1 MPLSLCPCSLSPML
15 TLLSLISAECCNCS
29 PWDGPVSHGHPAHP
43 DQELLRMGCLL
54 LLLLFPS
61 SSHQSPASKRDRG
74 GFQCPSSLQAQE
86 DQLPAALHQESHLH
100 LGWNGMIIHF
110 PFMARCE
117 DLLLCQCP
125 GFLPSSFLSLSSA
138 LLQKKKQP
146 TKEKKPKKP
155 TKNICSRIEVD
166 IWNSP
171 IAHWCCGWGK
181 LLSFSGAA
189 AATQGQLWDMIL
201 NCSCSQSWARL
212 ALQLYAWTG
221 FLAISTMCGSPPH
234 MPLRAATV
242 GDNAALWEMMQ
253 HCGRCWGW
261 PPAGSGLVIIT
272 TTTSDVHRRDRNS
285 DFCLFTFLWPW
296 FLCSYGKK
304 KPKFPSLSSCT
315 SSTCL
320 QCPFLFVAG
329 TVIGE
334 TSGFTVNF

>member
-1 MPLSLCPCSLSPML
+1 MPIKPAGSGRSTSSSPTSGIAPTPWLKWYDNPLSLHGKMWGPPSLPVPWFLAFIISLSFFCTP
-15 TLLSLISAECCNCS
+15 
-29 PWDGPVSHGHPAHP
+29 P
-43 DQELLRMGCLL
+43 
-54 LLLLFPS
+54 
-61 SSHQSPASKRDRG
+61 
-74 GFQCPSSLQAQE
+74 
-86 DQLPAALHQESHLH
+86 
-100 LGWNGMIIHF
+100 
-110 PFMARCE
+110 
-117 DLLLCQCP
+117 
-125 GFLPSSFLSLSSA
+125 
-138 LLQKKKQP
+138 
-146 TKEKKPKKP
+146 EKKTTNQRKK
-155 TKNICSRIEVD
+155 TKKTNKNICSRIEVD